1 MKEQIRKIT
10 IDSLN
15 GLAITLADKVMIKKF
30 ISYIE
35 AYCCELHVTEW
46 DILLD
51 DDNFERIWG
60 LYTNVC
66 LLNK

>member
-15 GLAITLADKVMIKKF
+15 GLAVTPADKVMIKKF
-30 ISYIE
+30 VSYIE

-51 DDNFERIWG
+51 DDNFEKIWS

>member
-10 IDSLN
+10 IDRLN
-15 GLAITLADKVMIKKF
+15 GLDITPADKAMIKKF
-30 ISYIE
+30 TSYIE
-35 AYCCELHVTEW
+35 AYCCELGVTEW
-46 DILLD
+46 DMLLN
-51 DDNFERIWG
+51 DDNYEKIWN

>member
-15 GLAITLADKVMIKKF
+15 GLVITPADKVMIKKF

-51 DDNFERIWG
+51 DDNFERIWS

>member
-15 GLAITLADKVMIKKF
+15 GLTITPADKIVIKRF
-30 ISYIE
+30 VSYIE
-35 AYCCELHVTEW
+35 AYCCELGLTEW
-46 DILLD
+46 DILLN
-51 DDNFERIWG
+51 DDNFEKIWN
-60 LYTNVC
+60 LYTNIF

>member
-10 IDSLN
+10 LN
-15 GLAITLADKVMIKKF
+15 NLKGLDVTPADKVMIKKF
-30 ISYIE
+30 VSYMMV
-35 AYCCELHVTEW
+35 YCCELGFTEW

-51 DDNFERIWG
+51 DKHFEKVWN

-66 LLNK
+66 LLNG